1 MLGGNNRNRT
11 RKRRFGAAGCA
22 VATVIGLTATPA
34 AADGLPD
41 LRPEQWGLVSIGA
54 QEEWEITRGQG
65 ATVAL
70 PGVPVPEDHPDLV
83 DNVRVD
89 TEFGAN
95 EGDLAEGTALA
106 VLVASHGHGRD
117 AEGGVLGVAPE
128 AELLVLPTDDAL
140 PDAVRRAADEGAQ
153 VILLPEVAADGAVDG
168 AVDGAAGTTGTAGAT
183 GVTGTA
189 AVGATTAAGGTGEIG
204 AVDAPDDGLRAATR
218 AAVDSGALVVGPAGG
233 DDPNVLSVAGVDENG
248 VLIPGSPAP
257 DTVELTAPGA
267 DLEVADPEGGEAQVT
282 GTPYAAAMAAGA
294 AALLR
299 AEYPRLSVEQIR
311 QALVEGS
318 QEGPDGLPTL
328 HLPTA
333 HAQAAESARGVPLE
347 DLADRADQGPRV
359 PLWAWFV
366 SVGAVL
372 VLGVLL
378 AVVWVRRSTADPYGV
393 REERREEEEGIA
405 AERGR
410 AAEEEPPS
418 RRRGG
423 RRRKPR
429 GR

>member
-22 VATVIGLTATPA
+22 VATVIGLTAAPA
-34 AADGLPD
+34 AADGDGLPD

-54 QEEWEITRGQG
+54 QEEWAVTQGQG
-65 ATVAL
+65 AVVAL
-70 PGVPVPEDHPDLV
+70 PGVPVPEEHPDLV

-95 EGDLAEGTALA
+95 EGDLDEGTALA

-128 AELLVLPTDDAL
+128 AGLLVLPTDDAL
-140 PDAVRRAADEGAQ
+140 PDAVRYAADEGAH
-153 VILLPEVAADGAVDG
+153 VILLPEAAGTGAT
-168 AVDGAAGTTGTAGAT
+168 DGAAGPTGTTGAAGTGTAG
-183 GVTGTA
+183 GT
-189 AVGATTAAGGTGEIG
+189 VGADGAGEIS
-204 AVDAPDDGLRAATR
+204 AVDAPDDDLRAATR
-218 AAVDSGALVVGPAGG
+218 EATESGVLVVGPAGG
-233 DDPNVLSVAGVDENG
+233 DDPSVLSVAGVDENG
-248 VLIPGSPAP
+248 ALIPDSPA
-257 DTVELTAPGA
+257 TQTIELTAPGA
-267 DLEVADPEGGEAQVT
+267 DLAVADADGGQDQVT

-311 QALVEGS
+311 QSLVEGS

-328 HLPTA
+328 HLPSA
-333 HAQAAESARGVPLE
+333 QAQAAESAGGVPLE

-359 PLWAWFV
+359 PLWAWFA
-366 SVGAVL
+366 SIGAVL

-410 AAEEEPPS
+410 EAGEQEPPS
-418 RRRGG
+418 RRKGG